1 MGDHNS
7 MRLLQKLVPKVDG
20 TVLEIGSLDNGDGK
34 ATSLREFY
42 SENKYYGIDIRKGN
56 NVDVAWDICLN
67 SGCYQPTTL
76 YGFDITNVELVYA
89 ISVFE
94 HLAKP
99 WIASQNIQTIL
110 KGGGLL
116 FIAVPWVWRY
126 HPYPDDYFRYSFSG
140 IKSLFPD
147 IEWIYQGTC
156 GQDGKHTEYKIGQHI
171 NDNPNIVV
179 TNKQKYLPYTMIN
192 MLGRQL

>member
-1 MGDHNS
+1 

-42 SENKYYGIDIRKGN
+42 SGNEYYGIDIQAGN
-56 NVDVAWDICLN
+56 NVDIVLDICDYDKFN
-67 SGCYQPTTL
+67 ES
-76 YGFDITNVELVYA
+76 ELWEQQGSALIYS

-94 HLAKP
+94 HLSKP
-99 WIASQNIQTIL
+99 WIAARHIKYLLQKN
-110 KGGGLL
+110 GLL

-140 IKSLFPD
+140 IKSLFPNM
-147 IEWIYQGTC
+147 EWIYQSTC
-156 GQDGKHTEYKIGQHI
+156 SQDGKHTEYKTDQHI

-192 MLGRQL
+192 MLGRKL